1 MSDAQMQPPT
11 GGTSMAHAVTQ
22 GFSRNVQQLLSDLRG
37 DKGQHGALDIQLS
50 CDTLGVG
57 RGGNKLL
64 Q

>member
-1 MSDAQMQPPT
+1 
-11 GGTSMAHAVTQ
+11 MAHAVTQ